1 MSITLTRVPLDL
13 TRSGTRRKLASEQV
27 MHAVIAAATD
37 AGVER
42 RVLWRIDGE
51 AAQRTLYVV
60 SPGVPDTSRLSQ
72 ELLVDEDAIESR
84 AYQPL
89 LDSLSTGQEF
99 RFRLRANPIINKYRE
114 GRDQRSARVPLV
126 GLEAQLGWLERQAER
141 HGFELARSRMGQPEV
156 LLHGQENMQFS
167 KQNGRIVTIRAV
179 VFEGI
184 LRVTDAELVRSALV
198 SGVGPAKAYGC
209 GLLTLAPVSG
219 LHHDV

>member
-37 AGVER
+37 AGAER
-42 RVLWRIDGE
+42 RVLWRIDGG
-51 AAQRTLYVV
+51 AALRTLYIV

-72 ELLVDEDAIESR
+72 ELLVDEDTIDSPD
-84 AYQPL
+84 YQPL
-89 LDSLSTGQEF
+89 LDSLSNGQEF

-156 LLHGQENMQFS
+156 LLHDTENMQFS

-184 LRVTDAELVRSALV
+184 LKVTDAELFRSALV
-198 SGVGPAKAYGC
+198 SGIGPAKAYGC

-219 LHHDV
+219 LNNDV

>member
-37 AGVER
+37 AGAER

-60 SPGVPDTSRLSQ
+60 SPDAPDVSRLSQ
-72 ELLVDEDAIESR
+72 ELLVDEDAIDSR
-84 AYQPL
+84 DYQPL
-89 LDSLSTGQEF
+89 LDSLSNGQEF

-126 GLEAQLGWLERQAER
+126 GLDAQLGWLERQAER

-156 LLHGQENMQFS
+156 LVYGQENMQFS
-167 KQNGRIVTIRAV
+167 KRSGRIVTIRAL

-209 GLLTLAPVSG
+209 GLLTLAPVSASN
-219 LHHDV
+219 VV